1 MSKTLPST
9 YAPLLADLKARVRAA
24 QVKAAVAVNRELIL
38 LYWHIGREILR
49 AQKAEGWGAKVV
61 ERLAK
66 DLAAEFPEMGG
77 FSRTNILRMRAF
89 YAAWE
94 PLEIVPQAVGQMRG
108 PAAEGSIVPQA
119 VGQLTDSILSPPVTK
134 SEGAETK
141 PGRQAKVQ
149 QPVGQI
155 VSPPVTQFEDEPPEP
170 LAQLSWSKNILL
182 LERLKD
188 PAVRLWYA
196 RKALEHGWSRA
207 VLTVQIESRL
217 HERGG
222 KAITNFERTLPPA
235 QSDMARE
242 VLKDPYMFDF
252 LTLGEA
258 AQERDLERGLME
270 HVQKLLLEM
279 GAGFAFVGRQVHV
292 EVGGEDFYLDLLF
305 YHLRLRCF
313 VVVDLKMKPFEPEF
327 AGKMNFYLSAVDDQM
342 RHKDDAPAIGLLLC
356 KDAQNHLK
364 VEYALRDVKKP
375 IGVAEWQTRLVESLP
390 KKLRGSL
397 PTIEEIERELN
408 KTAAKSG
415 RRSKD

>member
-1 MSKTLPST
+1 MSKLTPTT
-9 YAPLLADLKARVRAA
+9 YAPLLADLKARVRAS
-24 QVKAAVAVNRELIL
+24 QVKAAVSVNQELIL

-77 FSRTNILRMRAF
+77 FSRANLLFMRSF

-94 PLEIVPQAVGQMRG
+94 PIEIVQHPVSKLSSEIVPQAVTQM
-108 PAAEGSIVPQA
+108 A
-119 VGQLTDSILSPPVTK
+119 K
-134 SEGAETK
+134 
-141 PGRQAKVQ
+141 AKVQ
-149 QPVGQI
+149 QPVASI
-155 VSPPVTQFEDEPPEP
+155 VSQPVRQFEDEPPEP
-170 LAQLSWSKNILL
+170 LTRLSWSANLILL
-182 LERLKD
+182 HKLKD
-188 PAVRLWYA
+188 PAARLWYA
-196 RKALEHGWSRA
+196 RKAVEHGWSRA

-217 HERGG
+217 HERSG

-242 VLKDPYMFDF
+242 VLKDPYTFDF
-252 LTLGEA
+252 LTLGEKA
-258 AQERDLERGLME
+258 HERDLERGLVE

-279 GAGFAFVGRQVHV
+279 GAGFAFVGRQVPV
-292 EVGGEDFYLDLLF
+292 EVGDEDFYLDLLF

-342 RHKDDAPAIGLLLC
+342 RHEHDAPTIGLLLC
-356 KDAQNHLK
+356 KDAKNKLK

-390 KKLRGSL
+390 KNLRGSL
-397 PTIEEIERELN
+397 PTIADIERELN
-408 KTAAKSG
+408 QPSPKKPAGKKSK
-415 RRSKD
+415 S

>member
-1 MSKTLPST
+1 MKPIKKVTSAHLTA
-9 YAPLLADLKARVRAA
+9 YAPLLADLKARVRAS
-24 QVKAAVAVNRELIL
+24 QVKAALSVNRELIL

-49 AQKAEGWGAKVV
+49 AQRAEGWGAKVV

-77 FSRTNILRMRAF
+77 FSFTNLMRMRTFAEAHGALEIF
-89 YAAWE
+89 PQPVGRLEVAASGGE
-94 PLEIVPQAVGQMRG
+94 IFPQAVGKLASPNIEQAAGAIVPQAVT
-108 PAAEGSIVPQA
+108 
-119 VGQLTDSILSPPVTK
+119 L
-134 SEGAETK
+134 
-141 PGRQAKVQ
+141 
-149 QPVGQI
+149 
-155 VSPPVTQFEDEPPEP
+155 FEDGPPEP
-170 LAQLSWSKNILL
+170 LGQLSWSSNIIII
-182 LERLKD
+182 EKVKD
-188 PAVRLWYA
+188 PAARLWYA
-196 RKALEHGWSRA
+196 RKAVEHGWSRA

-217 HERGG
+217 HERSG

-252 LTLGEA
+252 LTLGEDA
-258 AQERDLERGLME
+258 HERDLERGLVE

-279 GAGFAFVGRQVHV
+279 GAGFAFVGRQVPL
-292 EVGGEDFYLDLLF
+292 EVGDEDFYLDLLF

-342 RHKDDAPAIGLLLC
+342 RHEHDAPTIGLLLC
-356 KDAQNHLK
+356 KDAKNKLK

-390 KKLRGSL
+390 KNLRGAL
-397 PTIEEIERELN
+397 PSIADIERELN
-408 KTAAKSG
+408 EPRQKRPTKKS
-415 RRSKD
+415 KP

>member
-1 MSKTLPST
+1 MSKLTPTT
-9 YAPLLADLKARVRAA
+9 YAPLLADLKARVRAS
-24 QVKAAVAVNRELIL
+24 QVKAAVSVNQELIL

-77 FSRTNILRMRAF
+77 FSRANLLFMRSF

-94 PLEIVPQAVGQMRG
+94 PIEIVQHPVSKLSSEIVPQAVTQM
-108 PAAEGSIVPQA
+108 A
-119 VGQLTDSILSPPVTK
+119 K
-134 SEGAETK
+134 
-141 PGRQAKVQ
+141 AKVQ
-149 QPVGQI
+149 QPVASI
-155 VSPPVTQFEDEPPEP
+155 VSQPVRQFEDEPPEP
-170 LAQLSWSKNILL
+170 LTRLSWSANLSLL
-182 LERLKD
+182 HKLKD
-188 PAVRLWYA
+188 PAARLWYA
-196 RKALEHGWSRA
+196 RKAVEHGWSRA

-217 HERGG
+217 HERSG

-242 VLKDPYMFDF
+242 VLKDPYTFDF
-252 LTLGEA
+252 LTLGEKA
-258 AQERDLERGLME
+258 HERDLERGLVE

-279 GAGFAFVGRQVHV
+279 GAGFAFVGRQVPV
-292 EVGGEDFYLDLLF
+292 EVGDEDFYLDLLF

-342 RHKDDAPAIGLLLC
+342 RHEHDAPTIGLLLC
-356 KDAQNHLK
+356 KDAKNKLK

-375 IGVAEWQTRLVESLP
+375 IGVAEWQTRLVEALP
-390 KKLRGSL
+390 KNLRGSL
-397 PTIEEIERELN
+397 PTIADIERELN
-408 KTAAKSG
+408 QPSPKKPAGKKSK
-415 RRSKD
+415 S